1 MSFFMDGMQEQQ
13 ITLNDYWAIIQRGK
27 WIVLLSFLVVFL
39 STVYFTVTSSPVYE
53 ATAMIMLKEDGGMQQ
68 QLFDV
73 PSILHRDT
81 MINNHVEILKSR
93 SLARE
98 VIRRLSISSNADS
111 LYILGREQK
120 HIDHSLFRFIK
131 NLFSGSSSSVYN
143 TMDDTIKRF
152 LESAIDVIPK
162 RDTDIIELKVEALS
176 PFEAMFLA
184 NTWMEAYQ
192 DMDIAASRGEVS
204 EVREFLQQK
213 LTDVESSLSSSEDA
227 LKEYKEV
234 HGVAELNTETQQMI
248 GQMATF
254 ETEYQAARTELEA
267 NQRRLTFLK
276 DQLDASQRALID
288 EGTSLSSPV
297 IEELQ
302 KQLAQSIGE
311 MVAYEQQ
318 LKGAGY
324 STEND
329 PKLMNMQQRNKGLQE
344 RIAVETR
351 RLATSGVGS
360 RNPLDFSESML
371 SSILELE
378 TENKSITAKIE
389 ALNGIINRYNVSLN
403 SLPEKSLRLA
413 RLQREAEVNNNIFLM
428 LREKYEESRI
438 AEAGQVGAVR
448 IVDFAEEPI
457 KPVRPKKRVNLIL
470 GLLVG
475 LGLGVGLAFVREY
488 LDTSIK
494 STEDIDRLG
503 MPVLASIPKISP
515 QKPVRTPKK
524 SGEKI
529 GHIEARLIT
538 HFPSNSP
545 ISEAYRSLRTNVQY
559 ADLDHTIKTILFT
572 SPGPGDG
579 KSTSV
584 ANLAVTF
591 SQMGAKT
598 LLVDAD
604 LRRPVLHGL
613 FGTPR
618 NNGLTNVLVG
628 RSSLDEAIRKT
639 KIKNLNLLA
648 AGILPRNP
656 SEFLASKVMR
666 RLINRLGEEHD
677 IVLIDSPP
685 IITVT
690 DAAILSTRVDGTI
703 MVARAGVTD
712 RDALKQAHT
721 LLNKVKAKF
730 YGVVVNCIIPGRKYG
745 YYYDY
750 YSNTP

>member
-1 MSFFMDGMQEQQ
+1 MDVIQEQQ
-13 ITLNDYWAIIQRGK
+13 ITLNDYWAIVKRRK
-27 WIVLLSFLVVFL
+27 WIILLSFLVVFL
-39 STVYFTVTSSPVYE
+39 STLYFTLTSPPIFE

-68 QLFDV
+68 QIFDM
-73 PSILHRDT
+73 PSLLRRDT
-81 MINNHVEILKSR
+81 MISNHVEILQSR
-93 SLARE
+93 TLARD
-98 VIRRLSISSNADS
+98 VIQRLQNSPYADS
-111 LYILGREQK
+111 LYILGRTTQQN
-120 HIDHSLFRFIK
+120 DHSLFRFFK
-131 NLFSGSSSSVYN
+131 NLFTGSTRSGQKTV
-143 TMDDTIKRF
+143 DETIDGF

-162 RDTDIIELKVEALS
+162 RDTDILELKIEALS
-176 PFEAMFLA
+176 PFEAMFVA

-192 DMDIAASRGEVS
+192 DMDAAASRGEIG
-204 EVREFLQQK
+204 EVRDFLEQK
-213 LTDVESSLSSSEDA
+213 LTDVQESLSTSEDA
-227 LKEYKEV
+227 LKQYKET

-248 GQMATF
+248 EQAAAF
-254 ETEYQAARTELEA
+254 ESEYQAARTELES
-267 NQRRLTFLK
+267 NSRRLAHLK
-276 DQLDASQRALID
+276 DQLDVSQRAIFE
-288 EGTSLSSPV
+288 EGASLSSPV
-297 IEELQ
+297 IAELQ

-324 STEND
+324 ATQND
-329 PKLMNMQQRNKGLQE
+329 SKLNNMRQRNNGLQK
-344 RIAVETR
+344 RISEETR
-351 RLATSGVGS
+351 KMAMSSASS
-360 RNPLDFSESML
+360 RNPLDFSETL
-371 SSILELE
+371 LNSILEIE
-378 TENKSITAKIE
+378 SENISIAAKIE
-389 ALNGIINRYNVSLN
+389 ALDLIIGRYNVSLN
-403 SLPEKSLRLA
+403 ALPEKSLRLA

-448 IVDFAEEPI
+448 IVDYAEESQ
-457 KPVRPKKRVNLIL
+457 KPTRPKKRTNILL

-494 STEDIDRLG
+494 STEDVDRLG
-503 MPVLASIPKISP
+503 MPVLASIPKIAP
-515 QKPVRTPKK
+515 QKPVKTSKR

-538 HFPSNSP
+538 HLPSNSP
-545 ISEAYRSLRTNVQY
+545 ISESYRSLRTNVQY

-613 FGTPR
+613 FGAPR
-618 NNGLTNVLVG
+618 NIGLTNVLVG
-628 RSSLDEAIRKT
+628 RSSLDEAIKKT
-639 KIKNLNLLA
+639 HVKNLHLLA

-666 RLINRLGEEHD
+666 RLINRLGEEYD

-690 DAAILSTRVDGTI
+690 DAAILSTRVDGTV

-712 RDALKQAHT
+712 REALKQART
-721 LLNKVKAKF
+721 LLDKVKAKF

-750 YSNTP
+750 YSNTA